1 MSLKQ
6 LSSIRL
12 VRSIVLIMAFVL
24 RLKKIH
30 GCDIMEKLRE
40 IIYEIDMKIYE
51 LKQDKNT
58 PEIIIK
64 EFFLARKH
72 LGEAYN
78 ILNEGGDY

>member
-1 MSLKQ
+1 
-6 LSSIRL
+6 
-12 VRSIVLIMAFVL
+12 MAFVL

-64 EFFLARKH
+64 EIFLARKH
-72 LGEAYN
+72 LGIAYN